1 MERGSTKEKL
11 METALTL
18 FSQKGYEATSV
29 DEIAESIGIKGPN
42 LYKYFK
48 GKQALFEEI
57 ATLNDVSYNNM
68 MGLSDKVANSIHT
81 GEELK
86 AFSMKQIEFTIS
98 NDMVIKLRKMLTIE
112 QFRSEKLCEQTT
124 LHQYEMPKAVYVK
137 LFTRMM
143 EDGEIRKCD
152 PDILAH
158 EYVAPVTIL
167 IQLCDRSPQ
176 MKDELLK
183 KAEAFIDLFIEQNI
197 LK

>member
-57 ATLNDVSYNNM
+57 ATLNDVAYNNM

-86 AFSMKQIEFTIS
+86 AFSMKQIKFTIS
-98 NDMVIKLRKMLTIE
+98 NDMVIKIRKMLTIE
-112 QFRSEKLCEQTT
+112 QFRSKKLCEQTT
-124 LHQYEMPKAVYVK
+124 LHQYEIPKAVYVK

-176 MKDELLK
+176 MKDEVLK

>member
-1 MERGSTKEKL
+1 MEHN
-11 METALTL
+11 M
-18 FSQKGYEATSV
+18 
-29 DEIAESIGIKGPN
+29 N
-42 LYKYFK
+42 LVPWAFNEVKSGRK
-48 GKQALFEEI
+48 DVEVR
-57 ATLNDVSYNNM
+57 LNDEKRQKMNI
-68 MGLSDKVANSIHT
+68 GDTSIFTNTET